1 MVSGPVFARNLS
13 PKSSRNVGAKI
24 AVAEDV
30 HRWETR
36 TVTRRGCSIV
46 VGAGTGTGAEIG
58 RMMAS
63 EGDAVVL
70 ARRNVDALIPL
81 VEEIEAAGGQALA
94 IGVDAGEEGRVA
106 ELFERASAQY
116 GPPRLVV
123 FNAAG
128 FAMRPITETA
138 ADDFEAL
145 WRATSYGGFL
155 VGREAARRM
164 VPEGRGTILFTGA
177 TAAVKASAGF
187 AAFASGKHGLRAV
200 AQSMAKELGPQG
212 VHVAHL
218 IIDGIIDVP
227 RVHESMPEMAAAKG
241 EDGLIDPRSIA
252 AAMLWLHRQPRDAW
266 TFELDLR
273 PYKEGW

>member
-1 MVSGPVFARNLS
+1 
-13 PKSSRNVGAKI
+13 
-24 AVAEDV
+24 
-30 HRWETR
+30 
-36 TVTRRGCSIV
+36 VTSRGCSIV

-70 ARRNVDALIPL
+70 ARRSVDALNPL
-81 VEEIEAAGGQALA
+81 VEEIQAAGGQALA
-94 IGVDAGEEGRVA
+94 VGVDAGEERQVV
-106 ELFERASAQY
+106 ELFERASAHF

-128 FAMRPITETA
+128 FAMSPITETEA
-138 ADDFEAL
+138 VDFRNL
-145 WRATSYGGFL
+145 WEATSYGGFL

-164 VPEGRGTILFTGA
+164 VPEGRGSILFTGA
-177 TAAVKASAGF
+177 TAAVKASARF

-200 AQSMAKELGPQG
+200 AESMAKELGPQG

-241 EDGLIDPRSIA
+241 EDGLIDPKNIA
-252 AAMLWLHRQPRDAW
+252 ATMLWLHRQPRDAW

-273 PYKEGW
+273 PYKESW

>member
-1 MVSGPVFARNLS
+1 
-13 PKSSRNVGAKI
+13 
-24 AVAEDV
+24 
-30 HRWETR
+30 
-36 TVTRRGCSIV
+36 

-58 RMMAS
+58 RLMAS

-70 ARRNVDALIPL
+70 ARRSVEALNPL
-81 VEEIEAAGGQALA
+81 VEEIQAEGGQALA
-94 IGVDAGEEGRVA
+94 VGVDAGDERQVV
-106 ELFERASAQY
+106 ELFEKGSAHF

-128 FAMRPITETA
+128 FAMSPITETE
-138 ADDFEAL
+138 ADDFGAL

-164 VPEGRGTILFTGA
+164 VPEGQGTILYTGA
-177 TAAVKASAGF
+177 TAAVKASANF

-241 EDGLIDPRSIA
+241 EDGLIDPKNIA
-252 AAMLWLHRQPRDAW
+252 ATMLWLHRQPRDAW

-273 PYKEGW
+273 PYKESW